1 MQVASLDV
9 GKGIFKVVVNI
20 VKKGEVAM
28 KVKRGKEVPVN
39 PDRGVN
45 HCQVGKDVVTSSMS
59 QHL

>member
-45 HCQVGKDVVTSSMS
+45 HCQVGKDVVTAS
-59 QHL
+59 